1 MTDYEPKPNYE
12 EQEAMAIKAV
22 VFDLGGVL
30 EVIEGQGAEDPTSR
44 YPEMMARWDARM
56 GWEPGTT
63 AGKDAALNKRYKD
76 IGKDTALGINI
87 TYEEWVSDLQAALG
101 LDDVTHA
108 ALMDDVWD
116 TYIGDFNDELAAYF
130 IGLRPR
136 YKTAFLSNSGIGAR
150 EHEQAARGFEDM
162 ADLIVYSHEVGVA
175 KPDPRIY
182 AITCERLGVQPD
194 EMIFLDNVP
203 GNVAAAQQ
211 CGIHAVL
218 YHNNAQAIR
227 DIEALLAA
235 HR

>member
-1 MTDYEPKPNYE
+1 
-12 EQEAMAIKAV
+12 MAIKAV

-30 EVIEGQGAEDPTSR
+30 EIIEGKGAEDPTSR
-44 YPEMMARWDARM
+44 YPEMLGRWDERL
-56 GWEPGTT
+56 GWEPGTM
-63 AGKDAALNKRYKD
+63 AGKFSAMAARHEGA
-76 IGKDTALGINI
+76 GKDTALGINI
-87 TYEEWVSDLQAALG
+87 TYEEWLSDLQAEMG
-101 LDDVTHA
+101 WDDATQEA
-108 ALMDDVWD
+108 FLADYWD
-116 TYIGDFNDELAAYF
+116 IYIGDFNDELAAYF
-130 IGLRPR
+130 VGLRPR
-136 YKTAFLSNSGIGAR
+136 YKTAFLSNSGVGAR

-162 ADLIVYSHEVGVA
+162 ADLIVYSHEVRVA

-218 YHNNAQAIR
+218 YQNNAQAMR
-227 DIEALLAA
+227 DIEALLAM